1 MNDRSAGEQAAEPD
15 VEAAATSFAGRSRDA
30 QLEYKAILANASIGI
45 AFTRD
50 RKFTLCNPRFAE
62 MFGWKA
68 DELIGQSGE
77 VVYTSR
83 ESYEA
88 MGAIAVPVLTA
99 GRQLDVEWEV
109 RRRDGSTFL
118 ARLIAKAVSTSEPQK
133 GTVWIVE
140 DVTQRKRTADE
151 ASRLLREQEAIL
163 DTASIGICFVRD
175 RRIVRCNRRMEEMY
189 GYGPGELNG
198 SPTAVTYAEESDYAL
213 AERGYAEM
221 ARGQSYSHV
230 MLARR
235 RDGTVFWERSTGR
248 AVDPAD
254 PARGTVWLLED
265 ITEQKRAAEELQRV
279 VADQQALA
287 AEQQALA
294 NNVVVGIT
302 YVRDRRTLRC
312 NRRYE
317 EMFGLEPGEAIG
329 QATRAC
335 YFTDEDYASLDQA
348 YAELDAGRTWTA
360 EHWMRRRDG
369 SGFWCRMSGR
379 ALEAGRPDRGYVWL
393 FEDVTERRRADS
405 EVQRMVRELDLI
417 LDNATVG
424 IAFVRNRVIQRCNRY
439 LEEMVGAAQGAL
451 IGQSSAAL
459 FATESDW
466 AEAGRVAWAST
477 PPGGTHD
484 SEWRFKRADGSTFL
498 CRTRGRRIDAG
509 GGAEQ
514 EWIWS
519 FEDVTLEREAE
530 ARIQRALVE
539 QELILANAT
548 VGIVFARQR
557 EFQRCN
563 PRFEEMFG
571 FAPGEV
577 IGQSTRVLFASD
589 AEYEAAGARMN
600 ERLASGEA
608 YVAEREHVRRDGQRF
623 WCKVVIKAID
633 PRNPR
638 DGTIGIYEDVT
649 AERAVR
655 ASLEAS
661 RDAAEASREAAEA
674 SREQLERAVAERT
687 AELRAANERLQA
699 EIGDRRQAETRAQHL
714 ADHDALTGLPN
725 RRLLEDRLTQA
736 LAASQRNRRHTA
748 VMFVDLDRFK
758 NINDSLGHAAGD
770 VVLKQVAERLMA
782 QLREVD
788 TICRMGGDEFVV
800 VLPEIKRAADA
811 AHVAAKILETVAQ
824 PFAVEGRELQITPS
838 VGISVFPDDGRDA
851 ESLIR
856 NADAAM
862 YHAKETGRANYQFFT
877 EQMNLAA
884 SRRIAL
890 EGDLRQAALK
900 GEMRVFYQPVV
911 AAADGKVAGHEALLR
926 WQHPSRGL
934 LEPADFIQLAEDAG
948 LAARF
953 GDWLLREACRW
964 TTFIGAERGLPVG
977 VNLSPRQFHDPK
989 FPESVAAA
997 LKESGL
1003 PPALLEIE
1011 VAEHVVMQN
1020 TDVALAVLRKLRD
1033 LGVGIAIDGF
1043 GAAYSS
1049 LVGLRQLPV
1058 SKLKI
1063 DRSLVA
1069 EVHREGR
1076 AIVAGIVGLAHALN
1090 LKVTA
1095 LGVETEAQR
1104 EALKACGCDYLQG
1117 FLTGRPSDADAAA
1130 RDYV

>member
-1 MNDRSAGEQAAEPD
+1 MNDRTLG
-15 VEAAATSFAGRSRDA
+15 EAAAPDGAKAAVSSFAGRSRDA

-50 RKFTLCNPRFAE
+50 RKFTLCNPKFAE

-68 DELIGQSGE
+68 DELIGQRGE
-77 VVYTSR
+77 VVYTSQ

-88 MGAIAVPVLTA
+88 MGAIAVPVLSA

-118 ARLIAKAVSTSEPQK
+118 ARMIAKAVSTTDAQK

-140 DVTQRKRTADE
+140 DITQRKRNADE
-151 ASRLLREQEAIL
+151 AGRLLREQEAIL

-189 GYGPGELNG
+189 GYAAGDLNG
-198 SPTAVTYAEESDYAL
+198 KPTSVTYAEESDYAL

-221 ARGQSYSHV
+221 ARGQAYSHV
-230 MLARR
+230 MLAKK
-235 RDGTVFWERSTGR
+235 RDGTLFWERSTGR

-279 VADQQALA
+279 VEEQQSLA

-302 YVRDRRTLRC
+302 YVRDRKTLRC

-317 EMFGLEPGEAIG
+317 EMFGLEPGEALG
-329 QATRAC
+329 QSTRGC
-335 YFTDEDYASLDQA
+335 YFTDEDFGSLGGA
-348 YAELDAGRTWTA
+348 YAELDAGRTSTT
-360 EHWMRRRDG
+360 EHWMRRKDG

-379 ALEAGRPDRGYVWL
+379 ALEAGRPERGYVWL
-393 FEDVTERRRADS
+393 FEDVTERKRADS
-405 EVQRMVRELDLI
+405 EVQRMVREQDLI

-424 IAFVRNRVIQRCNRY
+424 IAFVRNRVIQRCNRH
-439 LEEMVGAAQGAL
+439 LEEMVGAGPGAL
-451 IGQSSAAL
+451 IGQSSSAL
-459 FATESDW
+459 FASEEDW
-466 AEAGRVAWAST
+466 AEAGRVAWGST

-484 SEWRFKRADGSTFL
+484 SEWRFKRAGGGSFL
-498 CRTRGRRIDAG
+498 CRTRGRRIDA

-548 VGIVFARQR
+548 IGISFARQR
-557 EFQRCN
+557 LLQRCN
-563 PRFEEMFG
+563 PRFEQMFG
-571 FAPGEV
+571 YAPGEL
-577 IGQSTRVLFASD
+577 IGKTSEPLFPSREA
-589 AEYEAAGARMN
+589 YEATLREVYPTLAKGGAYTS
-600 ERLASGEA
+600 EIEL
-608 YVAEREHVRRDGQRF
+608 RRKDGSLF
-623 WCKVVIKAID
+623 WCKVVAKAID
-633 PRNPR
+633 PAHPEE
-638 DGTIGIYEDVT
+638 GAIGIYEDVT

-674 SREQLERAVAERT
+674 SRESLERAVAERT

-699 EIGDRRQAETRAQHL
+699 EIADRRQAETRAQHL

-770 VVLKQVAERLMA
+770 VVLKEVAERLMR

-800 VLPEIKRAADA
+800 VLPEIKRTSDA
-811 AHVAAKILETVAQ
+811 ANVAAKILETVSQA
-824 PFAVEGRELQITPS
+824 FHVEGRELQITPS

-877 EQMNLAA
+877 EQMNQAA
-884 SRRIAL
+884 SRRLAL

-900 GEMRVFYQPVV
+900 GEMRVYYQPVV
-911 AAADGKVAGHEALLR
+911 AAADGRVAGHEALLR

-934 LEPADFIQLAEDAG
+934 IEPTEFVHLAEDAG
-948 LAARF
+948 LMPRF

-964 TTFIGAERGLPVG
+964 TTFIGVDRGLPVG
-977 VNLSPRQFHDPK
+977 VNLSQRQFHDPRLA
-989 FPESVAAA
+989 ESVAAA
-997 LKESGL
+997 LKEAGL
-1003 PPALLEIE
+1003 PPQLLEFEI
-1011 VAEHVVMQN
+1011 AEPIIMHN
-1020 TDVALAVLRKLRD
+1020 TDVAHAVLKKLRD

-1058 SKLKI
+1058 SKLKV

-1069 EVHREGR
+1069 EVHRDGR
-1076 AIVAGIVGLAHALN
+1076 AIIAGIVGLAHALD

-1104 EALKACGCDYLQG
+1104 EALKACGCDFLQG
-1117 FLTGRPSDADAAA
+1117 YLTGRPADPDAAA